1 VLLLDGR
8 IGQSRRVR
16 GAVGAMVFAV
26 LAIVFPVTVAA
37 ARPSGLQ
44 PVAGEVLPGLSAFRD
59 LGPAPA
65 SQQLEVVVTPAVDIA
80 ALQAAYRAIYTP
92 GSATFHRFLTPGQ
105 IAARFGDSRA
115 SWRVLERWLTD
126 GGLRIAYASGT
137 RDLLE
142 VTGSVATVERQFG
155 VQLRSFRSAHE
166 SFLANVSAPL
176 VPARL
181 RITHVLGLN
190 TFERLIPDRV
200 SRALLATGA
209 SNMGVQTPQE
219 IWGAYGAPAASE
231 GAGQSVAMFGEGASA
246 SVVSDLGDF
255 ERSYGLPAVP
265 ATVQTVGP
273 GPFTDTSNSE
283 EWDLDTQ
290 AEAGMAPRATGIK
303 MYFAKDLTD
312 ASVSAMFSA
321 WEADSHAP
329 LQADASFGSCEANP
343 IGLTLD
349 SLLGSL
355 ATQINNL
362 TFGTS
367 LLDDLAA
374 TADPIL
380 LEATLQ
386 GKTLFAGAGDTGSSC
401 PVIELPVVGGG
412 NGLLNQVVP
421 FTNYPA
427 SSPYVVAAGG
437 TVLYTNGSGASATR
451 GQEYAW
457 TFGGGGDT
465 LFVAKPGY
473 QGGVAS
479 IDLPCISTAFGSLSA
494 LGSPCRGVPDVSA
507 MSGDGITN
515 AYPIVSGGKATDAA
529 GTSLS
534 GPLLAGLW
542 TRIQGANSFGGNGFA
557 NETFYAV
564 GKNAAMY
571 ARDFFDVKTGLL
583 GLPLIGNGLYLSGA
597 GWDYAT
603 GWGVPNVG
611 GLIHDVDGR

>member
-1 VLLLDGR
+1 VWL
-8 IGQSRRVR
+8 
-16 GAVGAMVFAV
+16 AV
-26 LAIVFPVTVAA
+26 LVIVFPVAGAA
-37 ARPSGLQ
+37 ARTTGLL

-65 SQQLEVVVTPAVDIA
+65 SQQLDVVVTPAVDSA

-105 IAARFGDSRA
+105 IAARFGDPRA
-115 SWRVLERWLTD
+115 SWRALERWLTA
-126 GGLRIAYASGT
+126 GGLQIAYASGT

-142 VTGSVATVERQFG
+142 VLGDVAAVERRFG
-155 VQLRSFRSAHE
+155 VQLRSFRAAHE
-166 SFLANVSAPL
+166 SFVANVSAPL
-176 VPARL
+176 VPAGL
-181 RITHVLGLN
+181 RIAHVLGLN
-190 TFERLIPDRV
+190 TFERQTPDRV
-200 SRALLATGA
+200 ARAALATGA
-209 SNMGVQTPQE
+209 SNIGVQTPQE
-219 IWGAYGAPAASE
+219 IWGAYGAPAGFE
-231 GAGQSVAMFGEGASA
+231 GSGQSVAMFGEGASA
-246 SVVSDLGDF
+246 PIVSDLGDF
-255 ERSYGLPAVP
+255 ERSYGLRAVP
-265 ATVQTVGP
+265 VTVRNVGP
-273 GPFTDTSNSE
+273 GPFTDTANSD

-290 AEAGMAPRATGIK
+290 AEAGMAPQANGVT

-312 ASVSAMFSA
+312 ASVAAMFSA
-321 WEADSHAP
+321 WEADRNAP

-374 TADPIL
+374 TADPVL

-412 NGLLNQVVP
+412 NGVLNQIVP

-437 TVLYTNGSGASATR
+437 TVLYTNGSGATATR
-451 GQEYAW
+451 AQEYAW

-465 LFVAKPGY
+465 LFAPKPAY
-473 QGGVAS
+473 QQGVAG
-479 IDLPCISTAFGSLSA
+479 IDLLCVSTASGSLSA

-515 AYPIVSGGKATDAA
+515 AYPIVAAGKASDAA

-542 TRIQGANSFGGNGFA
+542 TRVQGANSFGGNGFA

-564 GKNAAMY
+564 GKNPAMY
-571 ARDFFDVKTGLL
+571 ARDFFDVTTGLL
-583 GLPLIGNGLYLSGA
+583 GLPLIGNGLYLTGT